1 MSITVRHRIGT
12 NEGEV
17 IGCSACGDVE
27 TLYDGAVHF
36 CNTPSAP
43 TAATLSSNRLAAIEA
58 TPVIA
63 LASPASRPSLR
74 AVMLAA
80 PLHD

>member
-1 MSITVRHRIGT
+1 VITVRHRIGT

-17 IGCSACGDVE
+17 IGCSACGEVE
-27 TLYDGAVHF
+27 TLYDGAQHG
-36 CNTPSAP
+36 CKAASYP
-43 TAATLSSNRLAAIEA
+43 TAATISSTRLAAVEA
-58 TPVIA
+58 TPAIA

>member
-1 MSITVRHRIGT
+1 MITIRHRIGT

-17 IGCSACGDVE
+17 IGCSACGEVE
-27 TLYDGAVHF
+27 TLFDGAQHG
-36 CNTPSAP
+36 CRAASAP
-43 TAATLSSNRLAAIEA
+43 TAATLSSTRLAAIEA
-58 TPVIA
+58 TPAIA
-63 LASPASRPSLR
+63 LATPASRSSLR